1 MKGALGLIDA
11 IKPAMIG
18 DTISIKSSKPEIR
31 PSRIPLY
38 FVGILENK
46 MLL

>member
-1 MKGALGLIDA
+1 MKGALGLKDA

-18 DTISIKSSKPEIR
+18 DTISIRSSKPEIKT
-31 PSRIPLY
+31 SRIPLY